1 MGAAC
6 LLLGLCLAAQGAQ
19 APGSAPDPVLRA
31 LEAELER
38 SRTIRLGELEA
49 PYFIQYTLE
58 DVSSFTAAAT
68 LGALISE
75 DRPRFRVAGVEVR
88 VGSYDFDNT
97 NYVLADLFRRAPAGA
112 GVPLEDDEAA
122 LRAYFWLATDE
133 AYKGALQ
140 SIARKRAAVKNLG
153 AFKDTPDFW
162 KAEPATLLEPVSAR
176 QPEVSGWA
184 ERVRE
189 LSNLFRGYP
198 QIDFSQVDY
207 TSNRT
212 VSYLVNSEGA
222 RLRYTDW
229 VHWVGVRAQAQ
240 APDGMPV
247 RHAATVVWPEPEAA
261 PAWAELRE
269 VVEEAAR
276 LTDAL
281 RRAPV
286 AEDYVGP
293 VLFEGIAAPQL
304 LAQLL
309 GRNLAPVRRPVAEAG
324 RTPPVEPSEFE
335 GRLGSRVLPEWIDV
349 VDDPTQKQW
358 RGRRL
363 LGHYRVDMEGVVPQ
377 PLVLVERGVLRG
389 FLLTRQPV
397 EGQSGSNGRAR
408 LPGSFGAKAA
418 GISNLFVSAS
428 RTLTAGAL
436 RERLLELVR
445 ERGKPYGL
453 IVRQLDFPASGG
465 LRELRRMALS
475 ARERGAAG
483 RLVSRPLLV
492 WRLRPDGSEELVRGL
507 EFRNVSARLLR
518 DIVGASD
525 ESHLFQYLANTAP
538 LSLAGAGGYV
548 AGTTVVAPSLLFE
561 EMELERSQEQYP
573 RPPVVPAPSITPR
586 R

>member
-1 MGAAC
+1 MRAAGF
-6 LLLGLCLAAQGAQ
+6 LLGLCLAALGAQ
-19 APGSAPDPVLRA
+19 APDSASDPVLRA

-38 SRTIRLGELEA
+38 SRALRLGQLEP

-58 DVSSFTAAAT
+58 DVAGFSVAAT

-75 DRPRFRVAGVEVR
+75 DRPRFRVAGAEVR
-88 VGSYDFDNT
+88 VGGYEFDNT
-97 NYVLADLFRRAPAGA
+97 NYVLADLLRRTPVGSS
-112 GVPLEDDEAA
+112 VPLEDDEAA
-122 LRAYFWLATDE
+122 LRAFYWLATDA
-133 AYKGALQ
+133 AYKGALE

-153 AFKDTPDFW
+153 VVKDTSDFW
-162 KAEPATLLEPVSAR
+162 RVEPVRLVEPVSAR
-176 QPEVSGWA
+176 PPESSGWP

-189 LSNLFRGYP
+189 LSNLFRAYP
-198 QIDFSQVDY
+198 QIDFSQADY
-207 TSNRT
+207 ASNRT

-229 VHWVGVRAQAQ
+229 VHWVRLRAEAQ

-247 RHAATVVWPEPEAA
+247 RHAVTLVWPEPESA
-261 PAWAELRE
+261 PAFTELRE
-269 VVEEAAR
+269 AAAEVAR
-276 LTDAL
+276 LTEAL
-281 RRAPV
+281 RQAPP

-309 GRNLAPVRRPVAEAG
+309 GRNLAAVRRPVAEPG
-324 RTPPVEPSEFE
+324 RAPPLEPSEFE
-335 GRLGSRVLPEWIDV
+335 GRLGSRVLPEWMDV
-349 VDDPTQKQW
+349 VDDPTQREW

-377 PLVLVERGVLRG
+377 PLALIERGVLRG
-389 FLLTRQPV
+389 FLLTRQPI

-408 LPGSFGAKAA
+408 LPGPFGARAA
-418 GISNLFVSAS
+418 GISNLYVSAGK
-428 RTLTAGAL
+428 TLTATAL
-436 RERLLELVR
+436 RERLLEMVR
-445 ERGKPYGL
+445 ERSRAYGL
-453 IVRQLDFPASGG
+453 IVRRLDFPASGG

-475 ARERGAAG
+475 ARGRSGGG

-492 WRLRPDGSEELVRGL
+492 WRIRADGTEELVRGL
-507 EFRNVSARLLR
+507 EFRNLSARLLR
-518 DIVGASD
+518 DIVAASD

-548 AGTTVVAPSLLFE
+548 AGTSVVAPSLLFE

-573 RPPVVPAPSITPR
+573 RPPVVPAPPPAPR